1 MQFSEEH
8 ELLKAH
14 LHAVHPLDNDVYEA
28 FLPLWKPYEAG
39 RKQQLSLAGEQE
51 RYLYFTSSGVQ
62 RVYTL
67 NGDKDVTIVFT
78 YAPSFGGV
86 LDSVLLQTPSAY
98 YYETLTPSRFLRI
111 PVTQL
116 HEILKMY
123 PQAETLMRKG
133 LAFTLSGL
141 MERLAELQCLSSEEK
156 FRALLRRSP
165 HILQLVPHKYLA
177 GYIGIDTTNFS
188 KLMNRVRI

>member
-1 MQFSEEH
+1 MESEAH
-8 ELLKAH
+8 RQLKAQ
-14 LHAVHPLDNDVYEA
+14 LQAVHPLSEEVYEA
-28 FLPLWKPYEAG
+28 FLPLWKPFEAR
-39 RKQQLSLAGEQE
+39 RKELLSLAGEQE
-51 RYLYFTSSGVQ
+51 KYLYFTTEGVQ
-62 RVYTL
+62 RVYAL
-67 NGDKDVTIVFT
+67 HGDKDVTIVFT
-78 YAPSFGGV
+78 YAPSFGGI

-111 PVTQL
+111 PVSRL
-116 HEILKMY
+116 HEVLRAY
-123 PQAETLMRKG
+123 PEVETLMRKG

-141 MERLAELQCLSSEEK
+141 MERLAELQCMSSEEK

-188 KLMNRVRI
+188 KLMNRVHI

>member
-1 MQFSEEH
+1 MESEAH
-8 ELLKAH
+8 ILLKAQ
-14 LHAVHPLDNDVYEA
+14 LQAVHPLSEEVYEA
-28 FLPLWKPYEAG
+28 FLPLWKPFEAR
-39 RKQQLSLAGEQE
+39 RKELLSLAGEQE
-51 RYLYFTSSGVQ
+51 KYLYFTTEGVQ
-62 RVYTL
+62 RVYAL
-67 NGDKDVTIVFT
+67 HGDKDVTIVFT

-86 LDSVLLQTPSAY
+86 LDSILLQTPSAY
-98 YYETLTPSRFLRI
+98 YYETLTPSHFLRI
-111 PVTQL
+111 PVAQL
-116 HEILKMY
+116 HEVLKRY
-123 PQAETLMRKG
+123 PEVETLMRKG

-141 MERLAELQCLSSEEK
+141 MERLAELQCMSSEEK